1 MFFLLQIFLLL
12 ISAGRAENV
21 AFSYNSGDGTV
32 MPPASFGMT
41 YLSIPLSGAA
51 MQWAE
56 NPLFYPTFAITPPGA
71 GYQHLIHTGSFCGI
85 GANSSVVA
93 PNSPV
98 AFGSPSVGVL
108 GIISYVHGGGTVTV
122 QLVTNKRTFTVD
134 TTYVRW
140 GGSQSPF
147 VVSDDA
153 KVILGYR
160 YSPPSLGSAAGM
172 SYRIYDL
179 DPDEWAVSFNGNPQV
194 NDDAGCG
201 GTMTGM
207 KGTYFALSGVRVKA
221 TGGILD
227 LASESPHRPA
237 SKPWRAGK
245 TAGPAALMTV
255 PIGHPQASPVRL
267 MTASGIRAIRKYT
280 P

>member
-1 MFFLLQIFLLL
+1 
-12 ISAGRAENV
+12 
-21 AFSYNSGDGTV
+21 
-32 MPPASFGMT
+32 MT
-41 YLSIPLSGAA
+41 
-51 MQWAE
+51 
-56 NPLFYPTFAITPPGA
+56 
-71 GYQHLIHTGSFCGI
+71 
-85 GANSSVVA
+85 
-93 PNSPV
+93 
-98 AFGSPSVGVL
+98 
-108 GIISYVHGGGTVTV
+108 
-122 QLVTNKRTFTVD
+122 
-134 TTYVRW
+134 
-140 GGSQSPF
+140 
-147 VVSDDA
+147 DDA

-227 LASESPHRPA
+227 LASESPHRA
-237 SKPWRAGK
+237 AIKPYRAGK